1 MAALAPDFQMWAT
14 FALILAAILFYAWE
28 KTPLEVTSLGVLC
41 ALLVF
46 FHFFPVLDAAG
57 RKHLTATRLLEG
69 FGNPALLTV
78 LGLMVVGEGIVRT
91 GLLDRTAQ
99 LVFRIGGGRPMFSIA
114 LTMLTA
120 MLLASVLN
128 NIPVVVIFIPIMQ
141 TLARRLGQSASHVMI
156 PFAYAV
162 VMGGKLTLIGAS
174 TNLLVS
180 GMLVEIGQHAIGFF
194 EFTVPGLVMSGISF
208 LYCVLICP
216 RLLPDRAGME
226 RALIGGSGGKQFV
239 AQITVSPDSK
249 LAGQKATA
257 GIFRGLQEMTVR
269 MVQRGEHALVPP
281 FFDDF
286 VITPGD
292 MIVVAA
298 TRNALVEAVKLDP
311 GLLETRLDA
320 DQEGEAR
327 EERGK
332 SGQQVLVEV
341 MVTPG
346 SSMVGMNLEEI
357 GFRSRYNCIALG
369 IQRRTRMI
377 LARMTEIRLEAGDV
391 LLIQGRK
398 EDVEALRA
406 HRDVVLMEWSTTEL
420 PSVRL
425 RWRAGLI
432 FLAVVAA
439 VSTDQVPTV
448 IGALLGALAM
458 VVSGALNVGQAVR
471 AIDSS
476 IVMTIAAA
484 LGLGVALEET
494 GGAQYLS
501 GLLSAGL
508 HGSGAAVTISVFFLI
523 VMVVSNLINTKASA
537 VIFTPIA
544 AGLARQLGVDPTI
557 FGIAVAFA
565 TNSAVVSPIAHPATL
580 LVMGPGHYRF
590 VDFVNA
596 GLPLTILEWLVFSIF
611 AAWYYHLM

>member
-41 ALLVF
+41 ALLIF
-46 FHFFPVLDAAG
+46 FQLFPVIDASG

-99 LVFRIGGGRPMFSIA
+99 LVFRVGGGRAMFSIA

-141 TLARRLGQSASHVMI
+141 TLARRLGQSPSHVMI

-194 EFTVPGLVMSGISF
+194 DFTVPGLVLAGTSF

-226 RALIGGSGGKQFV
+226 RALIGGGGGKQFV
-239 AQITVSPDSK
+239 AQITVSLDSK
-249 LAGQKATA
+249 LVGQKATA
-257 GIFRGLQEMTVR
+257 GIFPGLPEMTVR

-281 FFDDF
+281 FSDDF
-286 VITPGD
+286 VIRPGD
-292 MIVVAA
+292 LVVVAA

-320 DQEGEAR
+320 DQAG
-327 EERGK
+327 EERAR

-346 SSMVGMNLEEI
+346 SSMIGMNLEEI

-391 LLIQGRK
+391 LLIQGRT

-420 PSVRL
+420 PSVWL

-432 FLAVVAA
+432 FFAVVAA

-448 IGALLGALAM
+448 IGALLGALGM
-458 VVSGALNVGQAVR
+458 ILSGALNVGQAVR

-484 LGLGVALEET
+484 LGLGVALEQT

-501 GLLSAGL
+501 GVLSTGL

-544 AGLARQLGVDPTI
+544 AGLARQLDVDPAI

-565 TNSAVVSPIAHPATL
+565 TNSAIVSPIAHPATL
-580 LVMGPGHYRF
+580 LVLGPGHYRF

-596 GLPLTILEWLVFSIF
+596 GLPLTILQWLVFSFF